1 MGTDEVEGEIHNH
14 RDSDTELIALHN
26 GSFSGPLNKR
36 VGRRSAKLNVS
47 NSTSAIDLNHQEQDE
62 EKAEQDY
69 VEVTMDIQGDSV
81 ALHSVKTVPG
91 NNGEDEKLV
100 LLGKGME
107 KKRSFGA
114 SFVRTAS
121 IRMKH
126 VSQELKKL
134 TSFSKQVG
142 PQKVYDRTK
151 SAASHALRGLKFIN
165 NKTDVGWFEVEK
177 QFDILSTHDAFLHR
191 SLFAKCIGQ
200 YRVFGVCV
208 SVLFSMC
215 LLNYPCFLDFLCR
228 DEQGV

>member
-1 MGTDEVEGEIHNH
+1 MGTDEVAGISTEIRNH

-47 NSTSAIDLNHQEQDE
+47 NSNSNSVIDLSHQEQDE

-91 NNGEDEKLV
+91 NNDHGEDEKLV

-126 VSQELKKL
+126 VSQELMKL
-134 TSFSKQVG
+134 TSFSKQQVG
-142 PQKVYDRTK
+142 PEKVYDRTK

-165 NKTDVGWFEVEK
+165 KKTDVGWFEVEN
-177 QFDILSTHDAFLHR
+177 QFDILSTHDGLLHR
-191 SLFAKCIGQ
+191 SLFAKCIGIA
-200 YRVFGVCV
+200 
-208 SVLFSMC
+208 
-215 LLNYPCFLDFLCR
+215 
-228 DEQGV
+228 

>member
-1 MGTDEVEGEIHNH
+1 MGSDEVAGISTEIHNH
-14 RDSDTELIALHN
+14 RDSDVELIALHN

-47 NSTSAIDLNHQEQDE
+47 NSSSAIDQEHDE

-91 NNGEDEKLV
+91 NNHHGDGEDEKHV

-142 PQKVYDRTK
+142 PHKVYDRTK

-165 NKTDVGWFEVEK
+165 KKPDVGWFEVEK
-177 QFDILSTHDAFLHR
+177 QFDILSTHDGLLHR
-191 SLFAKCIGQ
+191 SLFAKCIGIAE
-200 YRVFGVCV
+200 YF
-208 SVLFSMC
+208 
-215 LLNYPCFLDFLCR
+215 
-228 DEQGV
+228 